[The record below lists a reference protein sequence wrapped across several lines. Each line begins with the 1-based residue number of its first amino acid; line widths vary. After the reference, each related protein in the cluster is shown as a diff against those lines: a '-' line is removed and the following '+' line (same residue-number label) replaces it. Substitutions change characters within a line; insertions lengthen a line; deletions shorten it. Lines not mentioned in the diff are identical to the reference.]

1 MRCLLSL
8 LFLSTFSFSF
18 SQEVIFTDRPNVT
31 DAVAVLNK
39 GTFQVEAGY
48 LANKSGEGPSETTFT
63 TIPNLSFKYGLS
75 DKIEL
80 RVLTNYATLDNGGA
94 DISGL
99 TPITISPKFALL
111 EQDGIIPKT
120 TLALALTFP
129 DVGEEAFQV
138 QDVNYNFR
146 GLFEYNFDFI
156 TWTNSIGM
164 DFIDNNENVLAWT
177 TVLGKSVTEKLG
189 LFFELY
195 GYEGDGYSA
204 QNIDFGLT
212 YIVNNDL
219 QVDFIYGLNVDSN
232 ADSSILGFGLAYKFN

>member
-1 MRCLLSL
+1 MRFLFTILLLSIV
-8 LFLSTFSFSF
+8 SGSFC
-18 SQEVIFTDRPNVT
+18 QEVIFTDRPNVT

-39 GTFQVEAGY
+39 GTFQIEAGY
-48 LANKSGEGPSETTFT
+48 LTSKSGTGPAETTFT
-63 TIPNLSFKYGLS
+63 TVPNLSFKYGLS

-80 RVLTNYATLDNGGA
+80 RVLTNYASLDNAGA
-94 DISGL
+94 EVSGL

-138 QDVNYNFR
+138 QDLNYNFR
-146 GLFEYNFDFI
+146 GLFEYNFDFL
-156 TWTNSIGM
+156 TWTNSLGV
-164 DFIDNNENVLAWT
+164 DFVDNNENVFAWT
-177 TVLGKSVTEKLG
+177 TVLGKSVTDKLG

-232 ADSSILGFGLAYKFN
+232 EDSSILGFGLAYKFN